1 MTYATIETLHQIK
14 YLQPFAMTILLFI
27 LRSLLFYFMSL
38 TTMLNL
44 IFNEHI
50 FKKENK
56 YKKEQN
62 NKRHMPLKFLLDN
75 KIINLE
81 DLNH

>member
-1 MTYATIETLHQIK
+1 MIYATVETLHQIK
-14 YLQPFAMTILLFI
+14 YLQPVAMNIFLYILP
-27 LRSLLFYFMSL
+27 SLLFYFMSL
-38 TTMLNL
+38 IKILSL

-62 NKRHMPLKFLLDN
+62 NKRH
-75 KIINLE
+75 IYAIE
-81 DLNH
+81 VSIR

>member
-62 NKRHMPLKFLLDN
+62 NKRH
-75 KIINLE
+75 IYAIE
-81 DLNH
+81 VSIR